1 MIKKI
6 FLNSSFFL
14 IVFFALVLIVS
25 NVAFIFGFHLSFFN
39 SIISFFIT
47 VFLLG
52 FVIRNTVDVI
62 SSVFFAIIVSIASY
76 YLAINYFDTSWDG
89 QGYHQETIYL
99 LKNGWNP
106 ISSESNAFHQWIDV
120 YQKGNEIIQAN
131 IYLITNKIEA
141 GKLLN
146 IILVY
151 IAFFV
156 FWSFLDTLKLKKSYR
171 FFLCFVAVFNPVV
184 FTQVFTY
191 YIDGN
196 WYLTLLVSLASL
208 LTYFSNKKLPYLII
222 FVLSSVTFCS
232 LKFSSIPIFMVFAII
247 AVIYHFIDQKKIMIA
262 PFFYILVLS
271 FFCNVNPFM
280 TNILNGN
287 NVLHPFAGDKK
298 IDIINQNIP
307 KLLLNKNRVERTAIS
322 LFSKTNND
330 FRHASFPEI
339 LKIPFTFS
347 KDELFI
353 NFDTRLGGFG
363 FLFSG
368 VLVITVLVF
377 FFIFFKKNEVD
388 KTKIALVLSAILISV
403 LINPASWWSRLS
415 AQIWLFPIV
424 LIIFGLISHKKVM
437 VILSQITIIIL
448 MINILISGGIA
459 VLKLHKDNKEVSNFV
474 NSVGNKTIVLDL
486 SNRFGFKQCFLKFKE
501 RNIKYKIEKIKDK
514 KKVVPFTPDVYYRIE

>member
-1 MIKKI
+1 MSKKI
-6 FLNSSFFL
+6 FFNSSLFLLSFFS
-14 IVFFALVLIVS
+14 ITLVVS
-25 NVAFIFGFHLSFFN
+25 NV
-39 SIISFFIT
+39 

-52 FVIRNTVDVI
+52 FDLNVWNTVI
-62 SSVFFAIIVSIASY
+62 AFIISVFILRYTLKNILEIFAAMFLSVFIVLISY
-76 YLAINYFDTSWDG
+76 FAAIHYFDTSWDG
-89 QGYHQETIYL
+89 QGYHQEAIYL

-106 ISSESNAFHQWIDV
+106 ILEESNSYRIWV
-120 YQKGNEIIQAN
+120 NLYQKGNELIQAN

-146 IILVY
+146 LIFVY

-156 FWSFLDTLKLKKSYR
+156 FWSFLDTLKLKKSYC
-171 FFLCFVAVFNPVV
+171 FFLSFVAVFNPVV

-196 WYLTLLVSLASL
+196 WYLTLLISLASL
-208 LTYFSNKKLPYLII
+208 LTYFSNKKLQYLII

-232 LKFSSIPIFMVFAII
+232 LKFSSIPIFMVFAIMAI
-247 AVIYHFIDQKKIMIA
+247 LYHFIDQKKIMII
-262 PFFYILVLS
+262 PFLYILVLG

-287 NVLHPFAGDKK
+287 HVLHPFAGDKK

-330 FRHASFPEI
+330 FKNATFPDT
-339 LKIPFTFS
+339 LKIPFTFT

-368 VLVITVLVF
+368 VLVITLLLASFLFLKTNKLEKKIIVFVLLAF
-377 FFIFFKKNEVD
+377 
-388 KTKIALVLSAILISV
+388 LLSIM
-403 LINPASWWSRLS
+403 INPASWWSRLS
-415 AQIWLFPIV
+415 AQIWLIP
-424 LIIFGLISHKKVM
+424 LIFIIAGFILKSKQAKV
-437 VILSQITIIIL
+437 LSQITLVLL
-448 MINILISGGIA
+448 MTNVLVSGGISA
-459 VLKLHKDNKEVSNFV
+459 LKLQKDNEIVNNFV
-474 NSVGNKTIVLDL
+474 NAVGNKTIILDL
-486 SNRFGFKQCFLKFKE
+486 SNKYSFKQYYIKFKE
-501 RNIKYKIEKIKDK
+501 RNIKYKILKLEENKQLA
-514 KKVVPFTPDVYYRIE
+514 PFTPDVFYKIE